1 MFFWLSGPG
10 LKRTPRTQD
19 KTPMYKIAEAP
30 HFLRLAMFLGSILA
44 VLKPGLGQSR
54 N

>member
-1 MFFWLSGPG
+1 
-10 LKRTPRTQD
+10 
-19 KTPMYKIAEAP
+19 MYKIAEAP

-44 VLKPGLGQSR
+44 VLKPGLGQSH

>member
-1 MFFWLSGPG
+1 
-10 LKRTPRTQD
+10 
-19 KTPMYKIAEAP
+19 MYKIAEAP

-44 VLKPGLGQSR
+44 VLKPGLGIR